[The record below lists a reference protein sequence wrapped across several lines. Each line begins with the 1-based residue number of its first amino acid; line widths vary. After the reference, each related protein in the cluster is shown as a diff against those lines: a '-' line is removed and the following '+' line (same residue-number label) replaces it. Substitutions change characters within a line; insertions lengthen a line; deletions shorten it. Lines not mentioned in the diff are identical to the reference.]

1 MNPFAYEPLDSP
13 LARLGAP
20 SKAIFLICASTSAM
34 RFGLPALI
42 ALLGAG
48 ILLIAAF
55 RVGTAGM
62 GRPALALGAIVA
74 FSALVRGMFP
84 GDGRIFAA
92 ETLGASALYAARL
105 AAVFVFARLY
115 YASTKA
121 TELGDCLS
129 LAARKA
135 KSWFGGA
142 KRTIGNP
149 PAADSPTA
157 DSPAADPGMML
168 SLSLLFLPRVFEHY
182 RSVREAA
189 EIRGYG
195 LKRRS
200 IPGAM
205 AMLQTFLYV
214 SVRGALRT
222 AQAME
227 LRGYSPSRTIP
238 APMFKPAD
246 AAAAAAGLA
255 LLAAAFL
262 GI

>member
-13 LARLGAP
+13 LARLGAL
-20 SKAIFLICASTSAM
+20 SKAFFLVCASSAAM
-34 RFGLPALI
+34 RFSLPALV
-42 ALLGAG
+42 ALLAAG
-48 ILLIAAF
+48 ILLLAAL
-55 RVGTAGM
+55 RIGAAGM
-62 GRPALALGAIVA
+62 GRPALALGVLVG
-74 FSALVRGMFP
+74 FSALVRGMLP

-92 ETLGASALYAARL
+92 ETLGASAIYATRL

-121 TELGDCLS
+121 AELGDYLS

-135 KSWFGGA
+135 RGWFGGT
-142 KRTIGNP
+142 KRAE
-149 PAADSPTA
+149 AA
-157 DSPAADPGMML
+157 SPAQASPAVDPGMML

-195 LKRRS
+195 LRRRS
-200 IPGAM
+200 LTGVM

-214 SVRGALRT
+214 SLRGALRT

-238 APMFKPAD
+238 APALTAAD
-246 AAAAAAGLA
+246 AIVAAAGLA
-255 LLAAAFL
+255 VLAASLL

>member
-1 MNPFAYEPLDSP
+1 MNPFAYEPLNSP

-20 SKAIFLICASTSAM
+20 SKAFFLACASMAAM

-48 ILLIAAF
+48 IFLLAAF
-55 RVGTAGM
+55 RIGTSGM
-62 GRPALALGAIVA
+62 GRPALALGVLVA
-74 FSALVRGMFP
+74 FSALVRGLLP

-121 TELGDCLS
+121 AELGDYLS

-135 KSWFGGA
+135 RSWFGGK
-142 KRTIGNP
+142 KRIE
-149 PAADSPTA
+149 ADSPA
-157 DSPAADPGMML
+157 SDSPAADPGMML

-182 RSVREAA
+182 RNVREAA

-195 LKRRS
+195 LRRRS
-200 IPGAM
+200 MSGAM

-222 AQAME
+222 ALAME
-227 LRGYSPSRTIP
+227 LRGYSPSRTIIAP
-238 APMFKPAD
+238 ALKAAD
-246 AAAAAAGLA
+246 AAVAAAGLA

-262 GI
+262 GL

>member
-20 SKAIFLICASTSAM
+20 SKALFLICASTAAM

-42 ALLGAG
+42 ALLGSG
-48 ILLIAAF
+48 IVLIAAF
-55 RVGTAGM
+55 RVGAAGM

-74 FSALVRGMFP
+74 FSALIRGMFP

>member
-13 LARLGAP
+13 LAKLGAP
-20 SKAIFLICASTSAM
+20 SKAIFLICASTAAM

-48 ILLIAAF
+48 IVLIAAF
-55 RVGTAGM
+55 RIGAAGM
-62 GRPALALGAIVA
+62 GRPALALGAVIA

-92 ETLGASALYAARL
+92 ETLGASAVYAVRL

-121 TELGDCLS
+121 AELGDCLS

-135 KSWFGGA
+135 RAWFGGA
-142 KRTIGNP
+142 KRSIGDHS
-149 PAADSPTA
+149 AA

-182 RSVREAA
+182 GNVREAA

-195 LKRRS
+195 LRRRG

-238 APMFKPAD
+238 APMFTPAD
-246 AAAAAAGLA
+246 ATAAAAGLA

>member
-13 LARLGAP
+13 LARIGAP
-20 SKAIFLICASTSAM
+20 SKALFLICASTAAM

-48 ILLIAAF
+48 IFLLAAF
-55 RVGTAGM
+55 GIGAAGM
-62 GRPALALGAIVA
+62 ARPALALGVLVA
-74 FSALVRGMFP
+74 FSALARGMLP

-121 TELGDCLS
+121 AELGDYLS

-135 KSWFGGA
+135 RSWFGGSM
-142 KRTIGNP
+142 RTQAGSS
-149 PAADSPTA
+149 AADSPA
-157 DSPAADPGMML
+157 SDPGMML

-182 RSVREAA
+182 RNVREAA

-195 LKRRS
+195 LRRRS
-200 IPGAM
+200 MPGAL

-227 LRGYSPSRTIP
+227 LRGYSPSRTIVAP
-238 APMFKPAD
+238 ALKAAD
-246 AAAAAAGLA
+246 AAVAAAGLA

-262 GI
+262 GL